1 MYFQGTFQ
9 ETIFPIRHGTVEASH
24 CYDHNDSD
32 SLFEEELLTPQRLPL
47 LGQYPKIY
55 SLDQNNESSF
65 STELQL
71 NPLSERVLQWLDLS
85 GKGKQLHSLTG
96 EKRSTKESRK
106 TASVDFRKPHVSRR
120 RELPTRSLSVDVLE
134 STSLTSRSS
143 DAPPVR
149 QRKPLSLVVATT
161 NSAHHEDCQW
171 RRAVE
176 EPPVIQTF
184 EPPRLLRPMTAW
196 PPPTSPNR
204 PQLHIFMPP
213 LAGVGKIDE
222 TSEAESTIEQA
233 SWKLLTSCS
242 EPRERKL
249 NKNLCPSDSSIR
261 IKTKSKSFIDTCE
274 SLRWQFATNLRCH
287 QSYLCFTEW
296 KMIRLIFS
304 QTMINMYNTLFFQQE
319 SFFDGNSFEDGALSL
334 LRTTSLYSETSVIT
348 YTFNLNY
355 SAIS

>member
-1 MYFQGTFQ
+1 M
-9 ETIFPIRHGTVEASH
+9 EASH

-32 SLFEEELLTPQRLPL
+32 SLFEEELLAPQRLPL

-55 SLDQNNESSF
+55 SLDQTNESSF

-134 STSLTSRSS
+134 STNLTSRSS
-143 DAPPVR
+143 DAATAR

-161 NSAHHEDCQW
+161 NSAHHHEDCQW

-222 TSEAESTIEQA
+222 SSEADSTIEQA
-233 SWKLLTSCS
+233 S
-242 EPRERKL
+242 
-249 NKNLCPSDSSIR
+249 
-261 IKTKSKSFIDTCE
+261 
-274 SLRWQFATNLRCH
+274 
-287 QSYLCFTEW
+287 
-296 KMIRLIFS
+296 
-304 QTMINMYNTLFFQQE
+304 
-319 SFFDGNSFEDGALSL
+319 
-334 LRTTSLYSETSVIT
+334 
-348 YTFNLNY
+348 
-355 SAIS
+355 